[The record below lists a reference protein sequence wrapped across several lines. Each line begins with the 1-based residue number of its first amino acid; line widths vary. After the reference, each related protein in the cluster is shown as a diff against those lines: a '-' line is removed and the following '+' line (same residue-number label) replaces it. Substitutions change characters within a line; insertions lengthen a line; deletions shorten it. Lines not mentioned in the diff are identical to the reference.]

1 MKNTAVRTKVGGASL
16 LATLLIAGTGLVCH
30 MDMGAAASAYAEEGD
45 APAAASATWSAD
57 MDCALCHVAEAT
69 SLEGVAH
76 GDIDLMTAAATSGAA
91 ATETDSADETDTGAT
106 PEDTDA
112 AEEEAT
118 EEKAAETTENGGEAE
133 APESA
138 SDEEAAAPEDTAEDE
153 DAEAKTDGADA
164 AADAA
169 ETSAEEGDKAADTDS
184 KTAAADGGA
193 TCTMCHTDTEALAE
207 THENAEDLTALPK
220 RLSKKIEDETCL
232 TCHGSKEALAE
243 ATADSDV
250 LTDTNGTTVN
260 PHALPETASH
270 ESIKCVDCHRVH
282 TDKDP
287 AETAN
292 QKCMSCHHQNV
303 YECYTCHE

>member
-1 MKNTAVRTKVGGASL
+1 MKNTAVRTKVCGASL
-16 LATLLIAGTGLVCH
+16 LATLLIAGTGLMCQAGVIS
-30 MDMGAAASAYAEEGD
+30 ASSAYAEED
-45 APAAASATWSAD
+45 SAPAAASVTWTAD
-57 MDCALCHVAEAT
+57 MDCALCHVTEAS
-69 SLEGVAH
+69 SLEDVAH
-76 GDIDLMTAAATSGAA
+76 GDIDLMTAAATSGAT
-91 ATETDSADETDTGAT
+91 ATETDSADEA
-106 PEDTDA
+106 EETDA
-112 AEEEAT
+112 KSEDAAATEEDATEEEAT
-118 EEKAAETTENGGEAE
+118 EDAKAEEAKDEEPSTSDDADKEETAEEEGDEAAET
-133 APESA
+133 ES
-138 SDEEAAAPEDTAEDE
+138 EEANTE
-153 DAEAKTDGADA
+153 
-164 AADAA
+164 
-169 ETSAEEGDKAADTDS
+169 EEGD
-184 KTAAADGGA
+184 GA
-193 TCTMCHTDTEALAE
+193 TDAESETAVAAGDATCSMCHTDADALAE